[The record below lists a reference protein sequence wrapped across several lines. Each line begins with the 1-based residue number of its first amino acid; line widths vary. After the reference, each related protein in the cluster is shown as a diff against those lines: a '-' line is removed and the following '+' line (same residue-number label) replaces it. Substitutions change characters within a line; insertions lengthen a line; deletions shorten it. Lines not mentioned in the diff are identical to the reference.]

1 MEKYNVE
8 KLLRYISP
16 SLRECLK
23 KKSSSLWEKA
33 EEIHIAS
40 GEAALIYYNG
50 GYEYIADDNSAFICD
65 SNTVLETLMLISDN
79 SVYAVNEKISNGF
92 ITISGGHRAGICGT
106 AVMKDGKIST
116 IKDISSINIRI
127 NREIKGVSNRIIDKI
142 IKNGI
147 VQNTLIISPP
157 RCGKTTLLRDVA
169 RVLGDIYKVSIIDER
184 SEIAACYNGVP
195 QNKIGKLS
203 DVLDSCPKEL
213 GIPLVVRSMAP
224 QIIITDEIGNESDV
238 KAINYAVSSG
248 VNIIATAHGKNIY
261 DVIRKNGF
269 ETIKNYFDTFI
280 TLTNI
285 GGTGSIGSVLT
296 RDEIDI

>member
-1 MEKYNVE
+1 MEKYNVD
-8 KLLRYISP
+8 KLLRHVSP

-23 KKSSSLWEKA
+23 KKNSSLWEKA

-50 GYEYIADDNSAFICD
+50 GYEYVPDNNGAFICD
-65 SNTVLETLMLISDN
+65 NSTILETLMLISDN
-79 SVYAVNEKISNGF
+79 SVYAVNEKMSSGF

-116 IKDISSINIRI
+116 LKDISSINIRI
-127 NREIKGVSNRIIDKI
+127 NREIKGVSNKIINDI
-142 IKNGI
+142 IKNGV

-169 RVLGDIYKVSIIDER
+169 RVLGEIYKVSIIDER
-184 SEIAACYNGVP
+184 SEIAASYNGVP

-203 DVLDSCPKEL
+203 DVLDSCPKEI
-213 GIPLVVRSMAP
+213 GIPLVIRSMAP

-238 KAINYAVSSG
+238 KAINYAISSG
-248 VNIIATAHGKNIY
+248 VNIIASAHGRNAY
-261 DVIRKNGF
+261 DVIRKTGF
-269 ETIKNYFDTFI
+269 ENLKNYFDTFI
-280 TLTNI
+280 TLTNV
-285 GGTGSIGSVLT
+285 GGTGSIESVLT

>member
-1 MEKYNVE
+1 MEKFNVE
-8 KLLRYISP
+8 KLLRHISP

-40 GEAALIYYNG
+40 GEPALIYYNG
-50 GYEYIADDNSAFICD
+50 GYEYVPDDNGAFICD
-65 SNTVLETLMLISDN
+65 NSTILETLMLISDN
-79 SVYAVNEKISNGF
+79 SIYAVNEKMSNGF

-106 AVMKDGKIST
+106 AVMKSGKIST
-116 IKDISSINIRI
+116 LREISSINIRI
-127 NREIKGVSNRIIDKI
+127 NREIKGAANKIIDKI

-169 RVLGDIYKVSIIDER
+169 RIIGDIYKVSIIDER
-184 SEIAACYNGVP
+184 SEIAACYNGAP

-203 DVLDSCPKEL
+203 DVLDSCSKEV
-213 GIPLVVRSMAP
+213 GIPMVVRSMAP
-224 QIIITDEIGNESDV
+224 QVIITDEIGNEADV
-238 KAINYAVSSG
+238 GAINYAISSG
-248 VNIIATAHGKNIY
+248 VSVIASAHGKNAY

-269 ETIKNYFDTFI
+269 ENLKNYFDTFI

-285 GGTGSIGSVLT
+285 GGTGSVESVLT